1 MHSAEN
7 ILNTLQS
14 DKQILKDLHLARI
27 GLFGSV
33 ARGTQNENS
42 DLDFLIEFE
51 NGFKNFKNFM
61 KIATYL
67 ENQFGENFDMVT
79 KESLTPFVYN
89 RALKD
94 IKYVQIID

>member
-1 MHSAEN
+1 MYSAEN

-51 NGFKNFKNFM
+51 DGFKNFRNFNR
-61 KIATYL
+61 ICDYL
-67 ENQFGENFDMVT
+67 EVKFGENFDIVT
-79 KESLTPFVYN
+79 KESLTVFIYN
-89 RALKD
+89 RILKD
-94 IKYVQIID
+94 IKYVQVID

>member
-1 MHSAEN
+1 MLTADAV
-7 ILNTLQS
+7 INTLS
-14 DKQILKDLHLARI
+14 KDREVLKNFHLARI

-51 NGFKNFKNFM
+51 EGYKNFKNFM

-67 ENQFGENFDMVT
+67 ENQFGEDFDMVT
-79 KESLTPFVYN
+79 KESLTPFVYD
-89 RALKD
+89 RILKD
-94 IKYVQIID
+94 VKYVQVID

>member
-1 MHSAEN
+1 MITADAIIN
-7 ILNTLQS
+7 TLNT
-14 DKQILKDLHLARI
+14 DKQILKNLHLARI

-33 ARGTQNENS
+33 ARGTQNEGS

-51 NGFKNFKNFM
+51 EGYKNFKNFM

-67 ENQFGENFDMVT
+67 ENNFGENFDMVT
-79 KESLTPFVYN
+79 KESITPFFYN
-89 RALKD
+89 RIIKD